1 MPDFMPPTAQPAAPL
16 DKPTLRHHI
25 RALKRGQTATQ
36 LREWSALLA
45 DALATHPWFVAARSV
60 MLFASLPDEPDT
72 SSLLSAFAA
81 SKRLFLPAVVGDEI
95 EVRRYSPDNVL
106 TTGAYGISEPTGDV
120 LHDLA
125 ELDLIV
131 VPGVAFDPEGHRL
144 GRGRGYYDRLFARAD
159 AQPPSPTRPRRLG
172 YAFPFQILPHVPSEP
187 HDALM
192 DTVLTL

>member
-131 VPGVAFDPEGHRL
+131 VPG
-144 GRGRGYYDRLFARAD
+144 DRLFARAD